1 MRMFKL
7 LNKQNGDADGCK
19 LGILVMTGVNNL
31 FAHDTLDNLK
41 KELESELREKYGKK
55 TRQELKSLHPMDS
68 YVSYYKKFGYTYHVL
83 PQLESVA
90 HGKTIPSVSPLV
102 EAMFMAELKNMLL
115 TAAHDLERI
124 KEPLTFT
131 SSTGTESYVGMNQ
144 KQITTIPG
152 DKMIADGES
161 VISSILKGPDY
172 RTCIDEK
179 TRHVLYTVYCPC
191 GIESTLIRQHLD
203 DIESYVRTFSPNVTV
218 TLKQIY

>member
-1 MRMFKL
+1 MHEL
-7 LNKQNGDADGCK
+7 LNQQNSDTDGCK

-31 FAHDTLDNLK
+31 FAHDMLDNLK
-41 KELESELREKYGKK
+41 KELENELREKYGEK

-115 TAAHDLERI
+115 TAAHDLEKI
-124 KEPLTFT
+124 KGQLTFT

-144 KQITTIPG
+144 KHLTTIPG
-152 DKMIADGES
+152 DKMITDGES

-179 TRHVLYTVYCPC
+179 TRHVLYTVYSPC